1 MFTISFYFK
10 INDENVMKLLIPF
23 LLKKKFFIFYIFFY
37 FLYIFIYIFFL
48 YYLNKSPQVLF
59 S

>member
-1 MFTISFYFK
+1 MLTISFYFR

-23 LLKKKFFIFYIFFY
+23 LLKKKKIFFNIFFY